1 MAITNGAFKGLI
13 TPRSVLQYNLTKGV
27 TDFSQ
32 LKQFDYFKKGY
43 PFLVVLSMPD
53 FLHDL
58 CEKDEGIKLL
68 VQNYIHILENDF
80 RGIDNIDNI
89 VGEAIGDISN
99 GARTAQVI
107 NKTVKQSNT
116 SFSMT
121 YMERVGSLLT
131 KVNELILT
139 GIDDGDVH
147 VKTYH
152 GLIDAYKFDNI
163 VTPRGSGAD
172 PGPHRE
178 VWTLLYFAANDT
190 MTGIE
195 RAILISNAQCTT
207 ADFTSLYDGQ
217 KGDIQYAELSMPW
230 NGFLIYNNIVN
241 MAAEKILYAMRNPK
255 NLTGSR
261 IIVNSSNFNY
271 AALGSID
278 LGTGVDINASWTGAT
293 HTAGSSVGRPV
304 NADRVTD
311 STTKTGSAGITV
323 GGDGSYAGTLASME
337 GKEHYINT

>member
-13 TPRSVLQYNLTKGV
+13 TPRSILQYSLTKGV

-53 FLHDL
+53 FLRDL
-58 CEKDEGIKLL
+58 CEQDESIKLL

-89 VGEAIGDISN
+89 IGEAIGDISN
-99 GARTAQVI
+99 GARTAQII

-131 KVNELILT
+131 KVNELLLT
-139 GIDDGDVH
+139 GADDGDVH

-152 GLIDAYKFDNI
+152 GLIDAYKFGNLT
-163 VTPRGSGAD
+163 TPSGAD

-178 VWTLLYFAANDT
+178 VWTLLYFTTNDT

-207 ADFTSLYDGQ
+207 ADFTTLYDGQ

-241 MAAEKILYAMRNPK
+241 LAAEKILYAMRNPK

-261 IIVNSSNFNY
+261 IIVNSSNYNY
-271 AALGSID
+271 AALGSIN
-278 LGTGVDINASWTGAT
+278 LGTGVDINASWTGPT
-293 HTAGSSVGRPV
+293 YTAGSSVGGQV
-304 NADRVTD
+304 NADRLTE
-311 STTKTGSAGITV
+311 STTKTGSAGIAV
-323 GGDGSYAGTLASME
+323 SGDGSYAATVASMD